1 MDLCDQLNRSHHFRM
16 SLQLC
21 HSLYIHYTHSYSYM
35 TVVAAMNWI
44 HIINVNCFL
53 LEIDEL
59 VCGLMKSLIF
69 IMTIFVDLTES
80 L

>member
-1 MDLCDQLNRSHHFRM
+1 
-16 SLQLC
+16 
-21 HSLYIHYTHSYSYM
+21 M

-44 HIINVNCFL
+44 HSINVNCFL